1 MKKFLPVIS
10 PYLMLIFPV
19 VFFIGLTLVVNN
31 TDFQNALALENALS
45 KSEKITQSPKTTSN
59 FVTLLI
65 KK

>member
-1 MKKFLPVIS
+1 MKKFLPITS
-10 PYLMLIFPV
+10 LYLMLIFPI

-31 TDFQNALALENALS
+31 TDFQNDLALENALS
-45 KSEKITQSPKTTSN
+45 KSEKITRSPKTASN